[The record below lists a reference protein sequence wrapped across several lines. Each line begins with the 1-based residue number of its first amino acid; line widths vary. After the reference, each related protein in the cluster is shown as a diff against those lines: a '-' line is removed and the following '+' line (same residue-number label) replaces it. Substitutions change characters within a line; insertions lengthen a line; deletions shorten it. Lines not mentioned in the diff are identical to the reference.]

1 MASGFAGY
9 FLLSMVM
16 YLPRCKD
23 KQNPA
28 TYQIDSGV
36 FYFSDLLNRVR
47 DPLPLKQGLNP
58 MNFGIVAVIMF
69 HHTYPSRGEHLISR
83 RRRTTNLRTARCRRE
98 CPWRGRISEI
108 DSVADIC
115 PPTTTAEKSSETE
128 KSTSE
133 VEKTISEVGRT
144 A

>member
-1 MASGFAGY
+1 MASGSAGY

-47 DPLPLKQGLNP
+47 DPLPLKQGLTP
-58 MNFGIVAVIMF
+58 MKIGIVAVIMF
-69 HHTYPSRGEHLISR
+69 HHTYPIP
-83 RRRTTNLRTARCRRE
+83 RRT
-98 CPWRGRISEI
+98 S
-108 DSVADIC
+108 D
-115 PPTTTAEKSSETE
+115 
-128 KSTSE
+128 
-133 VEKTISEVGRT
+133 
-144 A
+144 